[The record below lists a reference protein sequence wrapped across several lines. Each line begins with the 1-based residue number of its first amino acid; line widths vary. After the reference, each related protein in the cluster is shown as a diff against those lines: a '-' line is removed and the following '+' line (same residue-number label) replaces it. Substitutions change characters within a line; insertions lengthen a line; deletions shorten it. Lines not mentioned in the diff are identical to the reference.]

1 MDEKPDSLMDFIVKY
16 KGAIIGGAIAV
27 LLVCT
32 GLFKLLIALI
42 AIVGGIV
49 AGNYIQ
55 KNKDSV
61 KEKLKSLID
70 KF

>member
-32 GLFKLLIALI
+32 GLFKLLVALI
-42 AIVGGIV
+42 VIAGGIY
-49 AGNYIQ
+49 A
-55 KNKDSV
+55 KNSN
-61 KEKLKSLID
+61 ERTS
-70 KF
+70 F

>member
-16 KGAIIGGAIAV
+16 KGAIIGGSIAV

-32 GLFKLLIALI
+32 GLFKLLVALI
-42 AIVGGIV
+42 VIAGGILL
-49 AGNYIQ
+49 GNYVQ
-55 KNKDSV
+55 KNKDTV
-61 KEKLKSLID
+61 KETLKNFID